1 MQTVT
6 LHTSNCFRPNLNHIS
21 LINVTLGSSYC
32 QYFQCLPL
40 KGCICNTFYRNALY
54 CCALSCMVLSL
65 LHCGIF
71 HCCIVYCLVLH
82 CIVLHCLAMHCIALH
97 CLAWHCIYCIAISQ
111 LIFVLILI
119 TKQTTADTA
128 TTEVIKLS

>member
-6 LHTSNCFRPNLNHIS
+6 LHTSKCFNLNHIS

-32 QYFQCLPL
+32 QYFQCLYLL
-40 KGCICNTFYRNALY
+40 KVASVIHFIVMHCIVVHCLVWYCLYCIAAYFIVALYTALY
-54 CCALSCMVLSL
+54 CIVL
-65 LHCGIF
+65 F
-71 HCCIVYCLVLH
+71 
-82 CIVLHCLAMHCIALH
+82 CIVLQCIALH